1 MRRFVLAALLIC
13 CAAQPL
19 PACIN
24 DSATQVDEQQF
35 VSGYDERGQPRARS
49 PVGVKIST
57 FNPTALLLLVPSLAL
72 VGVAFLWMRQE
83 KVLANR
89 QPSVAR
95 SNRA

>member
-1 MRRFVLAALLIC
+1 MRIILVVALVIC
-13 CAAQPL
+13 TLYQPL

-35 VSGYDERGQPRARS
+35 VSGYDDRGQPRARS
-49 PVGVKIST
+49 AIGVKVST

-83 KVLANR
+83 RALAGKR
-89 QPSVAR
+89 HAVPR
-95 SNRA
+95 SNRV